1 MLLAGCS
8 DEPIWVNRTPMLQE
22 QIRPGD
28 AEFCK
33 DTANKYT
40 NRCSDFGFRL
50 KLEARRDAA
59 RRLGLRR

>member
-1 MLLAGCS
+1 
-8 DEPIWVNRTPMLQE
+8 MLQE

-59 RRLGLRR
+59 RRLWLRR